1 MRSKVRQML
10 KKQAHRRLGL
20 WRSRVLDGDRVPIYV
35 SLDGIAYPRGRD
47 AYVTQERDQKAL
59 TRMSVSEFGSHSC
72 IVNPRA
78 LPYCQQYPPSTPV
91 DLRFWHLPPNIVE
104 AYRLSS
110 GITGLYS
117 WQADCLKTL
126 LDCTLFGFEDQPVS
140 PASNRLLD
148 RPFKCGVYCAPTS
161 GGKSLVAELIM
172 LRRLLF
178 RGLRGVYTLPYVSIC
193 QEKLQQLRRVWGD
206 SGQSASLA
214 ALRIE
219 AFHSNASVDKEGVIG
234 GWTAGVDVAL
244 GTLEKVNGM
253 VNRLVSQADSST
265 SNVGTVIIDE
275 LHMVGDEQRGHIL
288 ELILLKLMLFATG
301 RVTSASSG
309 ELYQLQVVC
318 MSATLPSLDPLKSWL
333 LEAGVYT
340 TEFRPVPLE
349 YFVKVGPRL
358 HSGDLD
364 RVVREIPLLQ
374 GDPDRITALIW
385 EVAQEACSVGYDAAS
400 NATGVIVF
408 CATKAW
414 CEKTAV
420 HVASTWPGV
429 PWDLDDTMLRGR
441 QQALDILRACPAGLC
456 PTLEK
461 SIPKGVA
468 YHHSGLTMEERR
480 VIETAFRNGHIHTLC
495 ATSTLAAGVNL
506 PARRVIIRSLQV
518 GISPLDASRLRQMC
532 GRAGRAG
539 FTGSN
544 KGEAILCVKDDREA
558 RTAKDLINAQLTGLS
573 SRLTGDLLTR
583 ALLEIICLKLVSRV
597 DEIPGRFCPRLLRY
611 HLQPDQ
617 ESREGL
623 LSEVSTCLEELE
635 KDRFVKVND
644 GLITSTPL
652 GEAVAFSSLKIE
664 EASVV
669 FRALRHASSRIL
681 LSSDLHL
688 LSLVTPVRHDIP
700 VHLEAYLN
708 LYNAMAPD
716 QRAVADRCGI
726 SEGFLDSCAR
736 RNALLSRSTPVP
748 VCHRKTPEEARAW
761 QRQLVTHLRF
771 YATLLLHHL
780 LKGMPLPM
788 LASTYKVNC
797 GQIQQLQ
804 STSTAFCGMVVGF
817 CDRLRW
823 WALAAALTPL
833 SEQLSTGAPSFVAE
847 MTSKLSHVGLPVSWA
862 IALHSA
868 GLESV
873 TAIAGSDT
881 DTVHRILARA
891 VAHQRGRPTQDFNN
905 YLRETAKNIIVGAQE
920 VVNAQVAEILEEA
933 DECRASDDEES
944 DGSSSSSSSPSITSS
959 GSGSRDRQG
968 AVEEL
973 GGDTNSLLDG
983 LTPEEI
989 NSLTGG

>member
-1 MRSKVRQML
+1 MNPASWTSAKPTAGGLLPDDYYSCLVAAEAASSQEQRYASAHGRGSDDLILPENYAGYLKSYSKPEKVEEPPPPAARGSGGSTANTRGIGAPSPLRERAGLERKRKRDQARQYKSKMRSKVRQML

-59 TRMSVSEFGSHSC
+59 TRMSVSEFGPNSR
-72 IVNPRA
+72 IGNPRA
-78 LPYCQQYPPSTPV
+78 LPYCQQYPPLTPV

-110 GITGLYS
+110 GITGLYT
-117 WQADCLKTL
+117 WQADCL
-126 LDCTLFGFEDQPVS
+126 S
-140 PASNRLLD
+140 
-148 RPFKCGVYCAPTS
+148 
-161 GGKSLVAELIM
+161 
-172 LRRLLF
+172 
-178 RGLRGVYTLPYVSIC
+178 
-193 QEKLQQLRRVWGD
+193 
-206 SGQSASLA
+206 
-214 ALRIE
+214 
-219 AFHSNASVDKEGVIG
+219 
-234 GWTAGVDVAL
+234 
-244 GTLEKVNGM
+244 TLEKVNGM

-333 LEAGVYT
+333 LEADVYT

-374 GDPDRITALIW
+374 GDPDRITALVW

-441 QQALDILRACPAGLC
+441 QQALDILRSCPAGLC

-539 FTGSN
+539 FAGSN

-623 LSEVSTCLEELE
+623 QSEVSTCLEELE

-726 SEGFLDSCAR
+726 SEGFLNSCAR
-736 RNALLSRSTPVP
+736 RNTLLSRSTPVP
-748 VCHRKTPEEARAW
+748 VCHRKSPEGARAW

-780 LKGMPLPM
+780 LKGVPLPM

-881 DTVHRILARA
+881 DTLHRILARA

-905 YLRETAKNIIVGAQE
+905 YLRETAKTIIVGAQE

-944 DGSSSSSSSPSITSS
+944 DGSSSSSSSSPSTTSS

-973 GGDTNSLLDG
+973 GGDANSLLDG

-989 NSLTGG
+989 NSLAAA